1 MPEDPRVLISRSF
14 AALGVSL
21 PPGFDALPFPQQQ
34 VVLASWKTDVMEA
47 AWKKLA
53 RQLHPDRNPG
63 KDTTEPMQA
72 VNAARDVLRQLE
84 VRPRQVLPVVQFVVF
99 GGSGGSGAATTSF
112 TQTWVWRNA

>member
-1 MPEDPRVLISRSF
+1 MPEDPRVLIARSF

-21 PPGFDALPFPQQQ
+21 PSGFDSLPFPQQQ
-34 VVLASWKTDVMEA
+34 AVLASWKADVMEA

-63 KDTTEPMQA
+63 KDTTEQMQA

-84 VRPRQVLPVVQFVVF
+84 VRPRQVLPVAQFVVF
-99 GGSGGSGAATTSF
+99 GGSSAATTSF
-112 TQTWVWRNA
+112 T